1 MANSSLHD
9 FRNSWQI
16 RILGLSFVI
25 LSLCEII
32 LILDIMTEF
41 LGFEF
46 DLFSNYHG
54 TIEAVAVISLGITL
68 FVIGFDFLRLLK
80 ENNEFR
86 SIVGIASGEFLFILG
101 GKFKDWQLSASEKE
115 IALLLI
121 KGLSIQEIAEIRV
134 TKPGTIK
141 SQCSSIYRKS
151 NVKGRNELV
160 AYFVEDLLAGD
171 LLTDSSNISS
181 PAIERTNPTAV

>member
-1 MANSSLHD
+1 MAVSSLHD
-9 FRNSWQI
+9 FRNVWQI
-16 RILGLSFVI
+16 KILTASFII
-25 LSLCEII
+25 LSLCEVV
-32 LILDIMTEF
+32 LVVDIMTEF
-41 LGFEF
+41 MGVDFE
-46 DLFSNYHG
+46 LYTEYHAL
-54 TIEAVAVISLGITL
+54 IETVAVISLGITL
-68 FVIGFDFLRLLK
+68 VVIGIDLMRLVR

-86 SIVGIASGEFLFILG
+86 SIVGVASGEFLFILG
-101 GKFKDWQLSASEKE
+101 GKFTDWQLSTSEKE

-141 SQCSSIYRKS
+141 SQCSSIYRKA

-171 LLTDSSNISS
+171 SLTDAPPPIKTSEPNLI
-181 PAIERTNPTAV
+181 